1 MKIIQIIKRL
11 NNTELGIGN
20 THETYIL
27 IPSDLD
33 FSDFLLNEE
42 EEFLFKKNNLTYKL
56 NYKVTKTGEE
66 RLNGLGPFYRENNLT
81 AGDELLLEKRIYDDD
96 NKIDFF
102 IDVNKRNNVLILT
115 KFKNI
120 GFAILNEESLDI
132 FKKNLNTMDVY
143 YKGKRN
149 SISLNF
155 LSSEKK
161 RSDSP
166 NKTNVYELKI
176 DGNNICNDFKSKEM
190 LEINI
195 STKDNAIFVKNI
207 CSWEKY
213 LFEKE

>member
-33 FSDFLLNEE
+33 FSDFLLDDEE
-42 EEFLFKKNNLTYKL
+42 GFLFKKNNITYKL
-56 NYKVTKTGEE
+56 NYRLTKNGEE
-66 RLNGLGPFYRENNLT
+66 RLKGLGPFYRENNLT
-81 AGDELLLEKRIYDDD
+81 AGDELLLEKHIYDDD
-96 NKIDFF
+96 KIDFF

-120 GFAILNEESLDI
+120 GFEILNEESLDI
-132 FKKNLNTMDVY
+132 FQNKLNTMDIY

-155 LSSEKK
+155 LGSEKK

-166 NKTNVYELKI
+166 NKTNIYELKI
-176 DGNNICNDFKSKEM
+176 DGNNVINDFKSKEM
-190 LEINI
+190 FEINI
-195 STKDNAIFVKNI
+195 NTKDNTIFVKNI